1 MPLGVASHFFTMAFL
16 SEAVMGFEGEVLV
29 VSFLLSQFEMTSP
42 TATSSIVT
50 HVQWI
55 FFMIFLAILDFVI
68 QC

>member
-1 MPLGVASHFFTMAFL
+1 
-16 SEAVMGFEGEVLV
+16 MGFEGEVLV

>member
-1 MPLGVASHFFTMAFL
+1 VVT
-16 SEAVMGFEGEVLV
+16 VFEGDVLA
-29 VSFLLSQFEMTSP
+29 VSILLSLLAMISP
-42 TATSSIVT
+42 PATSSIVT